1 MHYIMLPKSINSLR
15 TIVFGRFR
23 WVSPFWAEVK
33 FGCYKVLSHPFI
45 YAAFRL
51 NSVVQLKCRSSPYWG
66 CFWLG
71 ISSHDSLEIF
81 KVWLLAGNVLVHL
94 QSHKFLL
101 IWTKFEPIRKQTQ
114 IFFQFY
120 LRRYFVLLDQRTEH
134 QFIAKANSLFSLK
147 LSNEEPNYQN
157 STNSHI
163 FCVNNLTN

>member
-71 ISSHDSLEIF
+71 ISSHDSLDIQSVTARRECLGPLTKSQVSAYLNQVWANKKTNPNFLSILPS
-81 KVWLLAGNVLVHL
+81 KVLCIAWSKDRAPIHS
-94 QSHKFLL
+94 QSKLTLF
-101 IWTKFEPIRKQTQ
+101 TQT
-114 IFFQFY
+114 F
-120 LRRYFVLLDQRTEH
+120 
-134 QFIAKANSLFSLK
+134 
-147 LSNEEPNYQN
+147 
-157 STNSHI
+157 
-163 FCVNNLTN
+163 